1 MMMAM
6 VGGGQVEGEPGYPT
20 RAFVVGPTNHA
31 STRPTTTI
39 TPNSIYGYR
48 FSVSV
53 TPVHCYCILLRP
65 TSSSIFVGIRTAAML
80 CRKAGTFDDDIYRA
94 ESADLNLGGTGQC
107 GQCPS
112 RLSLPLLQGD
122 PT

>member
-20 RAFVVGPTNHA
+20 RAFVGPTNHA

-48 FSVSV
+48 FLVGV

-80 CRKAGTFDDDIYRA
+80 CRKAGTFDDDIYHA
-94 ESADLNLGGTGQC
+94 ESADLNLGI

-112 RLSLPLLQGD
+112 CSSLPLLQGD